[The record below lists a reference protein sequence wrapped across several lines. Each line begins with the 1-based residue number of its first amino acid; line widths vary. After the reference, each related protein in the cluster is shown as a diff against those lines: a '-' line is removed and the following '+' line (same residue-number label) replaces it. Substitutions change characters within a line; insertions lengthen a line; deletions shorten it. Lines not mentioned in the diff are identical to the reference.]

1 MLLALGASALTVS
14 LASLAQQ
21 RPTKIAL
28 IGFLGTEFASNEARH
43 IEAMRTGL
51 RELGY
56 TEGNNI
62 AIEFRWAEGNVD
74 RLPKLAAELVS
85 LDVAVIVTY
94 GTPGVVA
101 AKQATQTIPIVMV
114 TAGDP
119 VSTGIVASLARPGGN
134 ITGSTSI
141 TRDLNAKRLEL
152 LKEAAPHITRVAV
165 LVNPDNP
172 ARVPDLHDELQPLVI
187 TAGALQVE
195 LHQFRSRRPNE
206 FNTVF
211 AEMAKARID
220 GLMVIQDA
228 MLNANPRPIAGLAA
242 MQRLPSVGFEEFAE
256 GGGLIGYG
264 SDFQEMYRHAA
275 HFIDKILKGAK
286 PGELP
291 IEQPTK
297 FKLILN
303 AKTAKALGLKI
314 PQSLL
319 LRADELIQ

>member
-1 MLLALGASALTVS
+1 
-14 LASLAQQ
+14 
-21 RPTKIAL
+21 
-28 IGFLGTEFASNEARH
+28 
-43 IEAMRTGL
+43 MRTGL